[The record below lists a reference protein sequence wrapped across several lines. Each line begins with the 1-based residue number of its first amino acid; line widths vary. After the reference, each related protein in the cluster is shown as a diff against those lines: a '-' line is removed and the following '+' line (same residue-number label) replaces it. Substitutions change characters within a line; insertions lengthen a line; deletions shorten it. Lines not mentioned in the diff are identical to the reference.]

1 MQIRR
6 IRYNLCGHNTSLNIV
21 CVATLGGGGA
31 REGGREG
38 WREGGSERERAEEEI
53 FLQIHIVRQSSIF
66 SFHRVNTLHLI
77 KFRFDSTCNS
87 HALVRVR

>member
-1 MQIRR
+1 VQIRR

-21 CVATLGGGGA
+21 CVATLGGGS
-31 REGGREG
+31 EGGREG
-38 WREGGSERERAEEEI
+38 GMEGGRERARESRGRNI
-53 FLQIHIVRQSSIF
+53 FTNSYSSAA
-66 SFHRVNTLHLI
+66 FHRVNTLHLI

>member
-1 MQIRR
+1 MWTQHIIKHCLRSDAR
-6 IRYNLCGHNTSLNIV
+6 
-21 CVATLGGGGA
+21 GGE
-31 REGGREG
+31 RGREG

-53 FLQIHIVRQSSIF
+53 FLQIHIVRQRSIF